1 VDTLRGFDAAALG
14 LLPIGFGLAAGALG
28 LPVAFG
34 LLALGLL
41 ALGLLAFGLLALGLL
56 ALGCVVLVL
65 AAGRCLAVVDALR
78 LVLLAGA
85 AEDAVRD
92 LLALAGVAAG
102 LAVDMVLAAAVSA
115 LDAAL
120 IALVAV
126 FIAASALDMVFADAV
141 ALVAADVIFVAAEVT
156 LAAADDTVLAAAT
169 CAVAR
174 GAEDLV
180 RVDMVRAARRDRF
193 VAAVFVVALDF
204 GLVPARLTTAL
215 LRALD
220 RAVFAAPRRAGL
232 RAVVCRGI
240 DLPP

>member
-1 VDTLRGFDAAALG
+1 MLRGLAAVALD
-14 LLPIGFGLAAGALG
+14 LLPAGFGLAADVLGLLVAFGLLALGFVALG
-28 LPVAFG
+28 LLTLG

-41 ALGLLAFGLLALGLL
+41 ALGRAVF
-56 ALGCVVLVL
+56 VL
-65 AAGRCLAVVDALR
+65 AADRCLAVAGALR
-78 LVLLAGA
+78 PVRLAEAVEDAVLDLFALAGA
-85 AEDAVRD
+85 
-92 LLALAGVAAG
+92 AAG

-120 IALVAV
+120 IAFVAV
-126 FIAASALDMVFADAV
+126 FIAARALDMVLADAV

-174 GAEDLV
+174 GAADLV
-180 RVDMVRAARRDRF
+180 RVDVARAAGRDRF
-193 VAAVFVVALDF
+193 AAAGFAMALDF